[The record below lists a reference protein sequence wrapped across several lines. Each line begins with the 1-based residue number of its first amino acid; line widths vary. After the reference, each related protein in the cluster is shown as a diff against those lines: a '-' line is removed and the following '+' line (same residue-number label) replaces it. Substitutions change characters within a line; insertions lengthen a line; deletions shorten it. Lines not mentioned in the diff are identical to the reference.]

1 VADLPRPQVNARLH
15 GCEVDCL
22 WPERNLVVE
31 IDGFQFHGSRR
42 AFEYDRQKDAKLAA
56 AGVVVMRFTWRELM
70 ENPYAV
76 IARLAQTLIRA
87 RAG

>member
-1 VADLPRPQVNARLH
+1 
-15 GCEVDCL
+15 
-22 WPERNLVVE
+22 
-31 IDGFQFHGSRR
+31 
-42 AFEYDRQKDAKLAA
+42 
-56 AGVVVMRFTWRELM
+56 MRFTWRELM